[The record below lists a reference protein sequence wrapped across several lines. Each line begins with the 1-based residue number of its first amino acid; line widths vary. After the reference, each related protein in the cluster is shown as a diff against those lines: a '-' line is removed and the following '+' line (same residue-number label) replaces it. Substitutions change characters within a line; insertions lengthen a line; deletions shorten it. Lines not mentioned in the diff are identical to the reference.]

1 MHQSGMRIVAVV
13 VVAAKTVL
21 ARKGTRGRSVEVNML
36 MMMWWCRWCCGHEGS
51 MGGSLAF
58 W

>member
-21 ARKGTRGRSVEVNML
+21 ARKGRRGRSVEEYML
-36 MMMWWCRWCCGHEGS
+36 MMVRRWMWC
-51 MGGSLAF
+51 
-58 W
+58 